1 MWWRKKRKSLRVQE
15 LVLEN
20 DRGQERARIEVD
32 REDNVVL
39 NFKDEEGNS
48 RLYMGLS
55 AEGTPRIGLHYASG
69 KGSIQLEANDK
80 LKSAALIIVGPSGKA
95 QVLLGI
101 ARNGH
106 PAIALYDDAGNQV
119 FPDRSESDGGSW
131 NDDFESFDWDD
142 ILHK

>member
-1 MWWRKKRKSLRVQE
+1 MWWRKKRKPLRVQE
-15 LVLEN
+15 LVIEN
-20 DRGQERARIEVD
+20 DRGEERARLGVD
-32 REDNVVL
+32 SEDNVVL
-39 NFKDEEGNS
+39 KFIDGEGNS
-48 RLYMGLS
+48 RLYIGLS

-80 LKSAALIIVGPSGKA
+80 LKSAALIIVGPCGKA

-106 PAIALYDDAGNQV
+106 PAIALYDEAGNQV
-119 FPDRSESDGGSW
+119 FPDQPGSDGGNW
-131 NDDFESFDWDD
+131 NDDLESFDWDD